1 MRKKRPL
8 CPMCARPAA
17 ADSAPF
23 CSVRCK
29 DDDLRRWLAGA
40 YRIPGEPVDAAA
52 DEDDT
57 EGSGGR
63 A

>member
-1 MRKKRPL
+1 MRRKHAP
-8 CPMCARPAA
+8 CPICAAPAA

-40 YRIPGEPVDAAA
+40 YRIPGEPADAAA

-57 EGSGGR
+57 GDPRGR